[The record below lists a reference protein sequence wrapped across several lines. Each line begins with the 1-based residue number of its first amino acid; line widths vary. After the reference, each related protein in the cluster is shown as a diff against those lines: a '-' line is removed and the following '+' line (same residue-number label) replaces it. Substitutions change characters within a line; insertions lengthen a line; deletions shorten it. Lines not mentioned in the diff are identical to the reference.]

1 VGGLTFLHGLFLLAE
16 VEMGKREKELR
27 LPNDL
32 EQFRYLTEQE
42 VSELTGR
49 GLQTLRNDR
58 YLGRGFPYHKLG
70 RSIRYRLADILASM
84 ESCRVETE
92 GL

>member
-1 VGGLTFLHGLFLLAE
+1 
-16 VEMGKREKELR
+16 MGKDDKERR
-27 LPNDL
+27 LPKDL
-32 EQFRYLTEQE
+32 EHFRYLTEQE
-42 VSELTGR
+42 VFELTGR

-70 RSIRYRLADILASM
+70 RSIRYRLADILAFM
-84 ESCRVETE
+84 RCCRIETE